1 MTGTWPW
8 LSDGK
13 FGEVAQSSL
22 RAGRDSQNAAGEDIG
37 PEEGRGCSKVTQLSS
52 RQKTQ
57 DRSPFPMLPECPR
70 PHQQGLPGGN
80 K

>member
-8 LSDGK
+8 LSDGT

-22 RAGRDSQNAAGEDIG
+22 RAGRDSQIAAGEDIG

-52 RQKTQ
+52 RRKSQ
-57 DRSPFPMLPECPR
+57 DRRPFSTLLECPC
-70 PHQQGLPGGN
+70 PHQGGLPGGN